1 MPTTFRASAFNL
13 AASGCAPCANNGA
26 VEIAKTATISSP
38 FKWRVRMGK
47 LTDAEPGPQSAVPGL
62 GPDLDMTRGDIEE
75 WLSEQSRKAAKQQDD
90 ILWWAKAATW
100 VAAIGFA
107 VAAIGIGIAVAIVI
121 TALSE

>member
-1 MPTTFRASAFNL
+1 MALCENDRAKLDRLGIENVKL
-13 AASGCAPCANNGA
+13 
-26 VEIAKTATISSP
+26 
-38 FKWRVRMGK
+38 K
-47 LTDAEPGPQSAVPGL
+47 LTDAEPGSQSPVRGL

-100 VAAIGFA
+100 VAAIGFV

>member
-1 MPTTFRASAFNL
+1 MALSENDRAKLDQLGIENVKL
-13 AASGCAPCANNGA
+13 
-26 VEIAKTATISSP
+26 
-38 FKWRVRMGK
+38 K
-47 LTDAEPGPQSAVPGL
+47 LTYGEPGLQCAVPGL
-62 GPDLDMTRGDIEE
+62 GPGLDVTRGDIEE

-100 VAAIGFA
+100 VAAIGFV

>member
-1 MPTTFRASAFNL
+1 MMPTTFRASAFNL

-62 GPDLDMTRGDIEE
+62 GPDLDVARRHRRMAFRTIPQGRQTTRRYSLVGEGGYMG
-75 WLSEQSRKAAKQQDD
+75 R
-90 ILWWAKAATW
+90 
-100 VAAIGFA
+100 
-107 VAAIGIGIAVAIVI
+107 
-121 TALSE
+121 

>member
-1 MPTTFRASAFNL
+1 MALSENDRAKLDRLGIENVKL
-13 AASGCAPCANNGA
+13 
-26 VEIAKTATISSP
+26 
-38 FKWRVRMGK
+38 K

-90 ILWWAKAATW
+90 ILWWAKAATS
-100 VAAIGFA
+100 VAAIGFV